1 MEDKRKKIIMFA
13 VIILCV
19 ILTTIIYKST
29 SSKPEGGPQSI
40 KRGEFIWVKCKNPD
54 CEYEY
59 QMDKKDY
66 YLLME
71 ENPPTP
77 EDFKKMLTDP
87 KASPSI
93 PIFCEKCKQKTV
105 FKAVKCEKCN
115 LTFFSGTVPS
125 DFTDRC
131 PSCGHSKTEEKRQ
144 QGQKQQQQ
152 EE

>member
-1 MEDKRKKIIMFA
+1 MEDNRKKIVMFA
-13 VIILCV
+13 VIILCI
-19 ILTTIIYKST
+19 ILTTIIYKCT
-29 SSKPEGGPQSI
+29 SGGGPESGPQSI
-40 KRGEFIWVKCKNPD
+40 KRGESIWVKCKNPD

-71 ENPPTP
+71 KTPPTP

-87 KASPSI
+87 KATPSI

-115 LTFFSGTVPS
+115 LIFFSGTVPN

-131 PSCGHSKTEEKRQ
+131 PSCRHSKIEEKRE
-144 QGQKQQQQ
+144 QGQKQQQ